1 MKTIPNQTK
10 IILEAVER
18 LRGLAQ
24 GLQSWNLVSGL
35 YSEASTPEEDLVHAL
50 SWEAR
55 SLVLQSLKLAFQ
67 SGLAGINGKAQGVA
81 HLLARLDGLGRR
93 LETLETQCRK
103 AMASCPEEEESR
115 QGDMTLKAFA
125 EKLCQRKLARSE
137 KALFFWWQR
146 NGYLDDLFQPTH
158 CARRSGLFS
167 LKHQTVRKDGG
178 EPEDLAMA
186 MVTPAGQQYFSELFL
201 ESKAGKE
208 AA

>member
-10 IILEAVER
+10 TVLETVER

-55 SLVLQSLKLAFQ
+55 SLVMQSLKLAFQ
-67 SGLAGINGKAQGVA
+67 LGLAGINGQAKDFA
-81 HLLARLDGLGRR
+81 HLLARLDGLGER

-103 AMASCPEEEESR
+103 AMASCPEEEES
-115 QGDMTLKAFA
+115 QKGEVTLKAFV
-125 EKLCQRKLARSE
+125 EQLCQRKLARSE
-137 KALFFWWQR
+137 KALFFWLQR
-146 NGYLDDLFQPTH
+146 NGYLDGRFQPTH
-158 CARRSGLFS
+158 CAQRSGLFS
-167 LKHQTVRKDGG
+167 LKRQVVQKAG
-178 EPEDLAMA
+178 EAAEFCAMA
-186 MVTPAGQQYFSELFL
+186 MVTPAGQLYFSDLFL
-201 ESKAGKE
+201 KSKVGKE